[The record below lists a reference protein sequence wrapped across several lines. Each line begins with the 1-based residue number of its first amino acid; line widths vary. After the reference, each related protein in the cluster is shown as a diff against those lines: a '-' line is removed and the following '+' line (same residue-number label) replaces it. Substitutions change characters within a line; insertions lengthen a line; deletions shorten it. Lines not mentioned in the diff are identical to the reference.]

1 MDELAVFFR
10 ADFRRTEG
18 VFGGRLAADGG
29 AGCDGRCRRTGR
41 WVAVVFFVA
50 REHLVL
56 DEADDVGQRKLVQ
69 ADAARQPIG
78 SQLLRFYHRRKKR
91 RDQQVFVVFFFWMQ
105 RGILVSKKKNQV
117 KVNDKSGGWEE
128 EKIKEK

>member
-1 MDELAVFFR
+1 MAVFFR

-91 RDQQVFVVFFFWMQ
+91 RDQQVFVVFFLDATRDFGEQ
-105 RGILVSKKKNQV
+105 KKNQV